1 MKDQTK
7 CSNPLENLEAIVER
21 ELQDALL
28 TAEGVCCT
36 WQPSQPLT
44 EASLTIAEDPQA
56 QISYPW
62 NPAEAEAF
70 FRQSEP
76 ASIFEGLESDEISQ
90 CSHQFFTQ
98 LDSLWATAALQ
109 NSLME
114 RFAVR
119 LPQPVLAAIARRA
132 KAIATTSTTLADQLV
147 QCVQDLLPGLTEL
160 VVEDVYVLARPLAH
174 TMRDKDTIDPLTMVR
189 STDWEQLSETE
200 KVKLSLAVA
209 RCALAELKAE
219 N

>member
-1 MKDQTK
+1 MRNQAK

-28 TAEGVCCT
+28 AAEGVRCT
-36 WQPSQPLT
+36 WQPDQPLT
-44 EASLTIAEDPQA
+44 EADVTIAEDPQA

-76 ASIFEGLESDEISQ
+76 ASIFEGWESDEVSH
-90 CSHQFFTQ
+90 CSHRFFTQ

-119 LPQPVLAAIARRA
+119 LPQPVLSAIVQRA
-132 KAIATTSTTLADQLV
+132 KAIAATSATLSDQLV

-160 VVEDVYVLARPLAH
+160 VEEDVYVLARPLAH
-174 TMRDKDTIDPLTMVR
+174 TMRDKDTIDPLMAVR
-189 STDWEQLSETE
+189 STEWEQLSETE
-200 KVKLSLAVA
+200 QVKLSLAVA
-209 RCALAELKAE
+209 RCALAELKG
-219 N
+219 